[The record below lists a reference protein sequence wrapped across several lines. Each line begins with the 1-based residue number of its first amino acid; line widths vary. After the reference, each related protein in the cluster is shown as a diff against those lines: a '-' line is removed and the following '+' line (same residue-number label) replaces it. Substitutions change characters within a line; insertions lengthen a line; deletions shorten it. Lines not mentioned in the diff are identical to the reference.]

1 MREWHGD
8 MSKKTISLRDAKDDG
23 ALGRRERMLSYLKK
37 FASSSSLLRD
47 IRSWGTSMIGRKLFD
62 LSKRKSS

>member
-1 MREWHGD
+1 MEGGGVGWELRLRFEAGYEGMAWGHE
-8 MSKKTISLRDAKDDG
+8 SKTISLRDAKDDG

-47 IRSWGTSMIGRKLFD
+47 IRS
-62 LSKRKSS
+62 